1 MTQEQFDREANFRI
15 SFSIFKQLYNRGLLT
30 AEQLKV
36 ARQKLVKRLNPPIGG
51 LRDVISPAIE

>member
-36 ARQKLVKRLNPPIGG
+36 ARQKLVKRFNPPIGG

>member
-36 ARQKLVKRLNPPIGG
+36 ARQKLVKRFNPPIGE

>member
-30 AEQLKV
+30 AEQLKA
-36 ARQKLVKRLNPPIGG
+36 ARQKLIKRFNPPIGG
-51 LRDVISPAIE
+51 LRDVISPVIE